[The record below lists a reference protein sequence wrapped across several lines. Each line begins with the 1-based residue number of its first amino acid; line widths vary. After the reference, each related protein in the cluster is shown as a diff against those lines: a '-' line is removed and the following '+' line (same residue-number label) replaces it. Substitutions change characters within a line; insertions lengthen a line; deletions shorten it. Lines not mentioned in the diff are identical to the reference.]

1 MGVWTSVAALE
12 LTVRPLSRLLLVL
25 LLNTLKL
32 FLASTL
38 LQKKVSVY
46 SPAGE
51 KDDEEEK
58 RGRRQIANVE

>member
-38 LQKKVSVY
+38 LGLPFDWKAAKALISPSVQLLL
-46 SPAGE
+46 
-51 KDDEEEK
+51 K
-58 RGRRQIANVE
+58 